1 MDKQT
6 EQALQLIKGLL
17 DFAVSK
23 GIYQDLAACVNVAS
37 AYNLIETKLSEQDAS
52 KLGSN

>member
-23 GIYQDLAACVNVAS
+23 GIYQDLAACVNVAN
-37 AYNLIETKLSEQDAS
+37 AYALIES
-52 KLGSN
+52 KLATDDAKLGTN